1 MDLMLR
7 DQQHPAWIQRRSE
20 DTIQD
25 SDGAVRH
32 PVHHRDVGVGLA
44 VMEADDARRRLY
56 SPPLTL
62 RLELHHPDDQ
72 DDDHDAGGLATAAAP
87 AGRPPPRPTSDEAAA
102 AATAAARV
110 VERGCLAS
118 CFPGCHAPVYRA
130 GHVITGHLLVRPITR
145 LLISGQPLPLSIDT
159 NCM

>member
-1 MDLMLR
+1 
-7 DQQHPAWIQRRSE
+7 
-20 DTIQD
+20 
-25 SDGAVRH
+25 
-32 PVHHRDVGVGLA
+32 
-44 VMEADDARRRLY
+44 MEADDARRRLY

>member
-25 SDGAVRH
+25 SYGAVRH

-72 DDDHDAGGLATAAAP
+72 DDDHDAGGLATAAA
-87 AGRPPPRPTSDEAAA
+87 
-102 AATAAARV
+102 RV